1 MAGTYTVISPEQA
14 KQIMD
19 TDPHCMVLDVREED
33 EYIIE
38 HIEDSVLLTL
48 DEINEQTAAET
59 IPSKDT
65 LLLVYCKTGKRSRT
79 ACHILAGLGYTNVHD
94 FGGLI
99 DWPYELTWE

>member
-1 MAGTYTVISPEQA
+1 MANTYKKITAEQA

-19 TDPHCMVLDVREED
+19 TEECLILDVREEE
-33 EYIIE
+33 EYILE

-48 DEINEQTAAET
+48 DTIDEDTAAGA

-65 LLLVYCKTGKRSRT
+65 LVLVYCKTGKRSSAAAHT
-79 ACHILAGLGYTNVHD
+79 LAGLGYTRICD
-94 FGGLI
+94 FGGLT